1 MLGKLVRMYIY
12 ITVPVSTFRHVDK
25 VILFAAS
32 LLLLSQKS
40 ETFAKKVALVG
51 PGLLQCY
58 VA

>member
-1 MLGKLVRMYIY
+1 
-12 ITVPVSTFRHVDK
+12 
-25 VILFAAS
+25 LFAAS